1 MDLRKAFDTVSHE
14 ILLKKLSHYGIR
26 GRAYDFIES
35 YRNSRTQFVSIN
47 NCQSQTKP
55 IDIGVPQGSILGPL
69 LFLIYINDLHNA
81 VTKPRL
87 FADDTCLVL
96 SNPSL
101 TALET
106 NCNLE
111 LKKLQNWCNANKL
124 QINPK
129 KSAFILIPPKL
140 NNLNPEIKLSY
151 GDSTIT
157 GLDSIKYLGVS
168 LDKKLDFKIH
178 IENMVSKFSNSIGIL
193 SKLRDVLP
201 PSTLH
206 LLYFSLVHPHLLY
219 GLPLWG
225 STFSSYLAKLQ
236 RLQNKAIRIISN
248 SFSSSITPQFHKLG
262 ILKIHDLYAY
272 EISKLMH
279 QHSKQLLPSGLLS
292 CFNSLTPIHDRHT
305 RPKTQN
311 NLYLPKYSTNR
322 CQKSFKFQG
331 AKVWNSL
338 SSELKTLSYSRFKT
352 LLKNKFLESYRYI
365 YIYNFAAQLRDCS

>member
-1 MDLRKAFDTVSHE
+1 M
-14 ILLKKLSHYGIR
+14 
-26 GRAYDFIES
+26 
-35 YRNSRTQFVSIN
+35 
-47 NCQSQTKP
+47 
-55 IDIGVPQGSILGPL
+55 
-69 LFLIYINDLHNA
+69 
-81 VTKPRL
+81 
-87 FADDTCLVL
+87 
-96 SNPSL
+96 
-101 TALET
+101 

-140 NNLNPEIKLSY
+140 NNLNLEIKLSY

-178 IENMVSKFSNSIGIL
+178 IENMVSKLSKSIGIL
-193 SKLRDVLP
+193 SKLRYVLP
-201 PSTLH
+201 SSTLH

-262 ILKIHDLYAY
+262 ILKIHDLYTY

-279 QHSKQLLPSGLLS
+279 QH
-292 CFNSLTPIHDRHT
+292 
-305 RPKTQN
+305 
-311 NLYLPKYSTNR
+311 
-322 CQKSFKFQG
+322 
-331 AKVWNSL
+331 
-338 SSELKTLSYSRFKT
+338 
-352 LLKNKFLESYRYI
+352 
-365 YIYNFAAQLRDCS
+365 

>member
-1 MDLRKAFDTVSHE
+1 M
-14 ILLKKLSHYGIR
+14 
-26 GRAYDFIES
+26 
-35 YRNSRTQFVSIN
+35 
-47 NCQSQTKP
+47 
-55 IDIGVPQGSILGPL
+55 
-69 LFLIYINDLHNA
+69 
-81 VTKPRL
+81 
-87 FADDTCLVL
+87 
-96 SNPSL
+96 
-101 TALET
+101 
-106 NCNLE
+106 E

-124 QINPK
+124 QINLK

-178 IENMVSKFSNSIGIL
+178 IENMVSKLSKSIGIS
-193 SKLRDVLP
+193 SKLCYVLP
-201 PSTLH
+201 SSTLH

-262 ILKIHDLYAY
+262 ILKIHDLYTY

-292 CFNSLTPIHDRHT
+292 CFNSLTAIHDRHT
-305 RPKTQN
+305 RSKTQN

-331 AKVWNSL
+331 AKVWNCL
-338 SSELKTLSYSRFKT
+338 SSELKTLFYSRFKT
-352 LLKNKFLESYRYI
+352 LQKT
-365 YIYNFAAQLRDCS
+365 NF